1 LEAPVLQSPLSS
13 AQRLAALDA
22 GGMIYTARRAPRS
35 LTVAFLKFLGNFLGL
50 ISFAAIIIALCL
62 IAEPGPQ
69 TSSFGATHVPF
80 AAPPGDQI
88 AALIREGR

>member
-13 AQRLAALDA
+13 EQRLAALDA

-35 LTVAFLKFLGNFLGL
+35 LTVTFLKFLGNFLGL

-62 IAEPGPQ
+62 IAEPSPQ
-69 TSSFGATHVPF
+69 VSSFSAAHVAF
-80 AAPPGDQI
+80 VPPAGDAI
-88 AALIREGR
+88 GALIREGR